1 MTRRRGDLFILQK
14 PMSWAKRLHQLR
26 SGFHRT
32 FWIANTLELFE
43 RFAFYGAKAVL
54 AVYLAEKVALG
65 PQLAAS
71 LVGAFSGV
79 LYFLP
84 VLAGTL
90 VDRYGFRRTLAACF
104 AIFTV
109 GYFLIGLAGLEFGQS
124 IVQSVG
130 RTPYVVAVLLLTAV
144 GGSLIKP
151 CIVGTVAS
159 TSIDETRSLGF
170 SIYYTLVN
178 IGGALGPV
186 LALQVR
192 ENLGIEYVLIMS
204 SVTSFALFLGTLF
217 FFEEPPARE
226 ERTVRTMAAVLR
238 DMLVV
243 FTNLRFMLFL
253 IIASGFYIL
262 FWQIFYSFPF
272 YVKEILH
279 YERFELLETVDAWA
293 IILLTVPATAIVKGW
308 KPIRAITLGFFIAS
322 VAWLMIP
329 LAPTVPVCIVAM
341 ALFAAGEATFAPRFY
356 EYIATLAP
364 PDQVGT
370 FMGFAFLPVSVGS
383 FVAGPLAGWL
393 VANYVRG
400 AHPNTMWY
408 VLSGIGL
415 ASTASMVIYNAVVGR
430 KV

>member
-1 MTRRRGDLFILQK
+1 MPLGNRLSDL
-14 PMSWAKRLHQLR
+14 LH
-26 SGFHRT
+26 GFHRT

-43 RFAFYGAKAVL
+43 RFAFYGSKAVL

-65 PQLAAS
+65 PQVAGS

-79 LYFLP
+79 LYFMP

-104 AIFTV
+104 GIFTI
-109 GYFLIGLAGLEFGQS
+109 GYFLIGLAGLQFGQQIVAS
-124 IVQSVG
+124 IG
-130 RTPYVVAVLLLTAV
+130 RTPYMIAVLLLTAV

-151 CIVGTVAS
+151 CIVGTVANTS
-159 TSIDETRSLGF
+159 TEKTRSLGY

-186 LALQVR
+186 LALEVR
-192 ENLGIEYVLIMS
+192 QNLGIEYVLIMS
-204 SVTSFALFLGTLF
+204 SVTSFALFLGTLLF
-217 FFEEPPARE
+217 FAEPPRSQEVAGDEKRPA
-226 ERTVRTMAAVLR
+226 RTMAAVLR
-238 DMLVV
+238 DMLLV
-243 FTNLRFMLFL
+243 FANLRFMLFL

-272 YVKEILH
+272 YVKETLH
-279 YERFELLETVDAWA
+279 YERFELLETVDAWT
-293 IILLTVPATAIVKGW
+293 IILLTVPATAIVKSW
-308 KPIRAITLGFFIAS
+308 KPIRAVILGFFIAS

-329 LAPTVPVCIVAM
+329 LAPTIPVCIAAM

-356 EYIATLAP
+356 EYIAGLAP
-364 PDQVGT
+364 PEQVGT
-370 FMGFAFLPVSVGS
+370 FMGFAFLPVSIGS

-393 VANYVRG
+393 VENYVRG
-400 AHPNTMWY
+400 THPNTMWY

-415 ASTASMVIYNAVVGR
+415 ASTGAMVIYNALISR
-430 KV
+430 PARLAITR

>member
-1 MTRRRGDLFILQK
+1 MTLAELRR
-14 PMSWAKRLHQLR
+14 
-26 SGFHRT
+26 GFHRT

-43 RFAFYGAKAVL
+43 RFAFYGSKAVL
-54 AVYLAEKVALG
+54 AVYLAEKVGLG

-90 VDRYGFRRTLAACF
+90 VDRYGFKRTLAACF
-104 AIFTV
+104 GIFTI
-109 GYFLIGLAGLEFGQS
+109 GYFLIGMAGLEFGQR
-124 IVQSVG
+124 IVQSIG
-130 RTPYVVAVLLLTAV
+130 RTPYVMAVLLLTAV

-151 CIVGTVAS
+151 CIVGTVANTS
-159 TSIDETRSLGF
+159 TEKTRSLGY

-178 IGGALGPV
+178 IGGAMGPI

-204 SVTSFALFLGTLF
+204 SLTCFALFLGTLF
-217 FFEEPPARE
+217 FFAEPPERE
-226 ERTVRTMAAVLR
+226 AKGAVRTMGQVLR
-238 DMLVV
+238 DMLIV
-243 FTNLRFMLFL
+243 FANVRFMLFL

-272 YVKEILH
+272 YVKETLH
-279 YERFELLETVDAWA
+279 YPSFELLETVDAWT
-293 IILLTVPATAIVKGW
+293 IILLTVPATAMVKGW

-329 LAPTVPVCIVAM
+329 LSPTIPVCIAAM

-356 EYIATLAP
+356 EYIASLAP
-364 PDQVGT
+364 PEQVGT
-370 FMGFAFLPVSVGS
+370 FMGFAFLPVSIGS

-393 VANYVRG
+393 VENYVHG
-400 AHPNTMWY
+400 GHPNTMWY
-408 VLSGIGL
+408 ILSAIGL
-415 ASTASMVIYNAVVGR
+415 ASTVAMVIYNAVVVTPAR
-430 KV
+430 P

>member
-1 MTRRRGDLFILQK
+1 M
-14 PMSWAKRLHQLR
+14 PMAKRLDLLR
-26 SGFHRT
+26 RGFHRT
-32 FWIANTLELFE
+32 FWIANVLELFE
-43 RFAFYGAKAVL
+43 RFAFYGSKAVL
-54 AVYLAEKVALG
+54 AVYIAEKVGLG
-65 PQLAAS
+65 PQLAGS

-104 AIFTV
+104 GIFTI
-109 GYFLIGLAGLEFGQS
+109 GYFLIGLAGLEFGQR
-124 IVQSVG
+124 IVQSIG
-130 RTPYVVAVLLLTAV
+130 RTPYIVSVLLLTAV

-151 CIVGTVAS
+151 CIVGTVAKSS
-159 TSIDETRSLGF
+159 TDATRSLGF

-192 ENLGIEYVLIMS
+192 QNLGIEYVLIMS

-217 FFEEPPARE
+217 FFAEPPSRE
-226 ERTVRTMAAVLR
+226 DTPSGRTMAQVFR

-243 FTNLRFMLFL
+243 FGNLRFMLFL
-253 IIASGFYIL
+253 IISSGFYVL
-262 FWQIFYSFPF
+262 FWQIYYSFPF
-272 YVKEILH
+272 YVRETLH
-279 YERFELLETVDAWA
+279 YERFELLETVDAWT
-293 IILLTVPATAIVKGW
+293 IILLTVPATAMVKNW
-308 KPIRAITLGFFIAS
+308 KPIHAIICGFFIAS

-329 LAPTVPVCIVAM
+329 AAPTIPVCIAAM

-356 EYIATLAP
+356 EYVASLAP
-364 PDQVGT
+364 PEQVGT
-370 FMGFAFLPVSVGS
+370 FMGFGFLPVSVGS

-400 AHPNTMWY
+400 GRPNTMWY
-408 VLSGIGL
+408 ILSGIGL
-415 ASTASMVIYNAVVGR
+415 ASSGAMVLYNTVVTKPAR
-430 KV
+430 KS

>member
-1 MTRRRGDLFILQK
+1 MPLAQTLDK
-14 PMSWAKRLHQLR
+14 LR
-26 SGFHRT
+26 SDFHRT
-32 FWIANTLELFE
+32 FWIANALELFE
-43 RFAFYGAKAVL
+43 RFAFYGSKAVL
-54 AVYLAEKVALG
+54 AVYLAEKVGLG
-65 PQLAAS
+65 PQVAGS

-90 VDRYGFRRTLAACF
+90 VDRYGFRRTLATCF

-109 GYFLIGLAGLEFGQS
+109 GYFLIGLAGLEYGQQ
-124 IVQSVG
+124 IVERVG
-130 RTPYVVAVLLLTAV
+130 RTPYMISVLLLTAV

-151 CIVGTVAS
+151 CIVGTVANT
-159 TSIDETRSLGF
+159 TSDETRSLGY

-178 IGGALGPV
+178 VGGAFGPV

-192 ENLGIEYVLIMS
+192 QNLGIEYVLIMS

-217 FFEEPPARE
+217 FFAEPPARE
-226 ERTVRTMAAVLR
+226 DSKPARTMAQVLR

-243 FTNLRFMLFL
+243 FANLRFMLFL
-253 IIASGFYIL
+253 LIASGFYIL

-279 YERFELLETVDAWA
+279 YERFELLETVDAWV
-293 IILLTVPATAIVKGW
+293 IILLTVPATAMVKNW

-329 LAPTVPVCIVAM
+329 LSPTIPVCIAAM

-356 EYIATLAP
+356 EYVASLAP
-364 PDQVGT
+364 PEQVGT
-370 FMGFAFLPVSVGS
+370 FMGFSFLPVSVGS

-400 AHPNTMWY
+400 GHPNVMWY

-415 ASTASMVIYNAVVGR
+415 ASTAAMVIYNALVTTPEGR
-430 KV
+430 A

>member
-1 MTRRRGDLFILQK
+1 MTLAQ
-14 PMSWAKRLHQLR
+14 RLNVLR

-43 RFAFYGAKAVL
+43 RFAFYGSKAVL
-54 AVYLAEKVALG
+54 AVYLAEKVGLG

-104 AIFTV
+104 GIFTI
-109 GYFLIGLAGLEFGQS
+109 GYFLIGMAGLEFGQRIVLS
-124 IVQSVG
+124 IG
-130 RTPYVVAVLLLTAV
+130 RTPYVTAVLLLTAV

-151 CIVGTVAS
+151 CIVGTVANTS
-159 TSIDETRSLGF
+159 TDKTRSLGY

-178 IGGALGPV
+178 IGGALGPI

-204 SVTSFALFLGTLF
+204 SVTCFALFLGTLF
-217 FFEEPPARE
+217 FFAEPPSRE
-226 ERTVRTMAAVLR
+226 ATGPVRTMAQVLR
-238 DMLVV
+238 DMLIV
-243 FTNLRFMLFL
+243 FANLRFMLFL

-272 YVKEILH
+272 YVKEALH
-279 YERFELLETVDAWA
+279 YPSFELLETVDAWT
-293 IILLTVPATAIVKGW
+293 IILLTVPATAMVKGW

-329 LAPTVPVCIVAM
+329 LSPTIPVCIAAM

-356 EYIATLAP
+356 EYIAGLAP
-364 PDQVGT
+364 PEQVGT
-370 FMGFAFLPVSVGS
+370 FMGFAFLPVSIGS

-393 VANYVRG
+393 VENYVHG

-415 ASTASMVIYNAVVGR
+415 ASTVAMIIYNAAVVTPARQG
-430 KV
+430 